1 MRLALLIATLT
12 LVGCN
17 VQPDAEIAAF
27 GDSVTWGYGDL
38 PGGWVRRLE
47 SKTGL
52 TITNLGIPGERA
64 TGAAGRIDAAL
75 RTAPK
80 ARTVFVLHGGN
91 DWVKAFRSSYCNRSC
106 DPLEVDDKYDA
117 IGEQLRKV
125 RNAIEA
131 KDKKPVFLTY
141 WPSSPD
147 KCDKYDATVFQAY
160 VKHRQRL
167 NAEIAE
173 VAAEHDDVV
182 LPLGDMPDFG
192 DDGSDFYDCLHPSP
206 QGYEKIAN
214 AILDGFGDWVPP
226 EPEAKDL
233 LKKWQW

>member
-1 MRLALLIATLT
+1 MRLALLIATVA

-106 DPLEVDDKYDA
+106 DPVEVDGKYDA
-117 IGEQLRKV
+117 IGDQLRVV

-131 KDKKPVFLTY
+131 KGKKAVFLTY

-167 NAEIAE
+167 NA
-173 VAAEHDDVV
+173 
-182 LPLGDMPDFG
+182 
-192 DDGSDFYDCLHPSP
+192 
-206 QGYEKIAN
+206 
-214 AILDGFGDWVPP
+214 
-226 EPEAKDL
+226 
-233 LKKWQW
+233 